1 MTEQDPES
9 ISARLCEPFPVEHID
24 FKNGLAYVPQELVRD
39 RLISATNNRFD
50 WTIDQVLF
58 RDDGV
63 TRRTDRA
70 TGEAKRPISMIVIGT
85 LTIPGLGSRAGI
97 GAHPLDE
104 GAGEDAAY
112 KSAESDA
119 FKRAAMSFGVGLRQL
134 YIDKASTSNRSSG
147 NRRSAPP
154 PARQQANTNPPPS
167 PISDKVF
174 ADQVKAAIAQKDGE
188 AFRRLADVAGTSD
201 ARWSLLV
208 KACETIPALDWVVR
222 QMERR
227 DLPPT
232 DTMVRTVETTR
243 TRLAV

>member
-1 MTEQDPES
+1 MDS
-9 ISARLCEPFPVEHID
+9 IDVAEVTARLTEPFPVEHID

-39 RLISATNNRFD
+39 RLISATGNRFD

-70 TGEAKRPISMIVIGT
+70 TGETRRPLSMLVIGT

-119 FKRAAMSFGVGLRQL
+119 FKRAAMAFGVGLRQL
-134 YIDKASTSNRSSG
+134 YIEKAASAGGGGRAPV
-147 NRRSAPP
+147 NRRGPGRSTASVTT
-154 PARQQANTNPPPS
+154 PARQPE
-167 PISDKVF
+167 PISDDVF
-174 ADQVKAAIAQKDGE
+174 RAQVQQAIASKDGE
-188 AFRRLADVAGTSD
+188 LF
-201 ARWSLLV
+201 
-208 KACETIPALDWVVR
+208 
-222 QMERR
+222 
-227 DLPPT
+227 
-232 DTMVRTVETTR
+232 
-243 TRLAV
+243 